1 MRRGAGSVVA
11 GMAMIVVAIT
21 IGILETHKATGRADR
36 DFALCGSAIQSLE
49 CEVRQRPISVF
60 SVRSSDNGFRNE
72 YELDVQTGKH
82 TTFFLTGLNE
92 AQAAD
97 LRGLATMEV
106 RYHAATPVALIAPD
120 GTPIEIPFALSHAFW
135 MRALELVLLGLLGI
149 AVLIWGIVRAARGPR
164 LQQFAY

>member
-11 GMAMIVVAIT
+11 GIVMIVVAIT
-21 IGILETHKATGRADR
+21 IGIHETHKASGRADH
-36 DFALCGSAIQSLE
+36 DFALCGSAIHSLE
-49 CEVRQRPISVF
+49 CEVQQRPISVS
-60 SVRSSDNGFRNE
+60 SVRSSDNGFQKE

-97 LRGLATMEV
+97 LRGLTTMEV
-106 RYHAATPVALIAPD
+106 RYRSDTPVALIAPD
-120 GTPIEIPFALSHAFW
+120 GTPIEIPLALSHGFW
-135 MRALELVLLGLLGI
+135 MRVLELVLLCLLGI
-149 AVLIWGIVRAARGPR
+149 AVLIWGIVRTARGPR